1 MCVRGLCFPLELWWS
16 IYSLA
21 VTRMCLSDGGR
32 GIYSTCIRDLS
43 LFSVERT
50 LSRCDVRDN
59 PFSCGGW
66 GGILKFFQVGS
77 SVVVAMGF
85 SGGVA

>member
-50 LSRCDVRDN
+50 LSRCDVRDVHLVN
-59 PFSCGGW
+59 IYSQMP
-66 GGILKFFQVGS
+66 LRKDYPL
-77 SVVVAMGF
+77 
-85 SGGVA
+85 